1 MSLSSIF
8 DINCTGRM
16 KISQLLQLGTATD
29 QKSVDFL
36 ENALTKQIQPGF
48 DYLKFKQSIEQL
60 ASLKLDGPTSL
71 KSAFATASTMGVTKD
86 SLLQSARHYLTVLG
100 EEKKQFDQALNNQ
113 VQQRIDSKRDE
124 LTKLQQQIEEHRR
137 QIAKLEKQIVEFQ
150 DKIARSDEEVAEAK
164 ASIEQ
169 TKMKFEN
176 TYQQFVSAIE
186 QDITAIQ
193 QNL

>member
-1 MSLSSIF
+1 
-8 DINCTGRM
+8 M
-16 KISQLLQLGTATD
+16 KISQLLGLGSSAD

-36 ENALTKQIQPGF
+36 ENAMIKQTQPGF

-60 ASLKLDGPTSL
+60 AGLKLDTSTSF

-86 SLLQSARHYLTVLG
+86 SLIQSARHYLTILG

-113 VQQRIDSKRDE
+113 VQQRIASKKEE
-124 LTKLQQQIEEHRR
+124 LVKLQQEIEEHRR
-137 QIAKLEKQIVEFQ
+137 QIAKLEKQILEFQ
-150 DKIARSDEEVAEAK
+150 DKIARSDEEVADAK
-164 ASIEQ
+164 ASIDQ
-169 TKMKFEN
+169 TKLKFEN

-186 QDITAIQ
+186 KDMTVIQ

>member
-1 MSLSSIF
+1 
-8 DINCTGRM
+8 M
-16 KISQLLQLGTATD
+16 KISQLLGLETSAD

-36 ENALTKQIQPGF
+36 ENAMVKQTQPGF

-60 ASLKLDGPTSL
+60 AGLKLDISTSF

-86 SLLQSARHYLTVLG
+86 SLIQSARHYLTILG

-113 VQQRIDSKRDE
+113 VQQRIATKKEE
-124 LTKLQQQIEEHRR
+124 LLKLQQEIEDHKR
-137 QIAKLEKQIVEFQ
+137 QISKLEKQILEFQ
-150 DKIARSDEEVAEAK
+150 GKIARSDEEVAEAK
-164 ASIEQ
+164 ASIDQ
-169 TKMKFEN
+169 TKIKFEN

-186 QDITAIQ
+186 LDMTAIQ

>member
-1 MSLSSIF
+1 
-8 DINCTGRM
+8 M
-16 KISQLLQLGTATD
+16 KIAQLLKLGNNSD
-29 QKSVDFL
+29 QKSVEFL
-36 ENALTKQIQPGF
+36 ETAMVRSTQSGF

-60 ASLKLDGPTSL
+60 ASLNLDSATAL

-100 EEKKQFDQALNNQ
+100 DEKKQFDQALNNQ
-113 VQQRIDSKRDE
+113 VQQRIDSKKQE
-124 LTKLQQQIEEHRR
+124 LLKLQQEIEEHKR
-137 QIAKLEKQIVEFQ
+137 QIARLEKQIVEYQ
-150 DKIARSDEEVAEAK
+150 ERISKSDEEVADAK

-169 TKMKFEN
+169 TKLKFET

-186 QDITAIQ
+186 LDMTAIQ

>member
-1 MSLSSIF
+1 
-8 DINCTGRM
+8 M
-16 KISQLLQLGTATD
+16 KISQLLGLGGTTD

-36 ENALTKQIQPGF
+36 ENAMAKQSQPGF
-48 DYLKFKQSIEQL
+48 DYLKFKQSIDQL

-86 SLLQSARHYLTVLG
+86 SLLQSARHYLTILG
-100 EEKKQFDQALNNQ
+100 DEKKQFDQALNNQ
-113 VQQRIDSKRDE
+113 VQQRIDSKKEE
-124 LTKLQQQIEEHRR
+124 LLKLQQQIEDHKR
-137 QIAKLEKQIVEFQ
+137 QISKLEKQILEFE
-150 DKIARSDEEVAEAK
+150 DKISRSDEEVTEAK

-186 QDITAIQ
+186 RDITAIQ